1 MALRFLVAA
10 MHRLTPS
17 AHFLTWERP
26 GSTQVSSLDN
36 TLFLNFAVR

>member
-10 MHRLTPS
+10 MHMLTPS
-17 AHFLTWERP
+17 AYFLIPERP
-26 GSTQVSSLDN
+26 DSTQVSSLDN